1 MYRNPKPTVDIIIET
16 QGGVVLI
23 ERKNPPHG
31 WALPGGFVDEGES
44 VEHAAIREAMEE
56 TGLAISLQALL
67 HVYSEPSRDPRLHT
81 MSTVFV
87 ATASGAP
94 QAGDD
99 AALAR
104 VFALEELPKQLAFD
118 HGQILKDYL
127 HFKATGQRPLEPQD

>member
-1 MYRNPKPTVDIIIET
+1 MYRNPTPTVDIIIET

-23 ERKNPPHG
+23 KRKNPPHG

-44 VEHAAIREAMEE
+44 VEHAAAREAMEE
-56 TGLAISLQALL
+56 TCLAISLQALL

-81 MSTVFV
+81 MSTVFI

-99 AALAR
+99 AAMAK
-104 VFALEELPKQLAFD
+104 VFALHDLPELLAFD
-118 HGQILKDYL
+118 HAQILQDYV
-127 HFKATGQRPLEPQD
+127 HFKATGRRPLEPQG